1 MEDIQLSQR
10 ELIILHEIEHALCR
24 DRRFGRVMRA
34 SPQSAWLPA
43 SVALLGVAS
52 VFLMVVGIR
61 TSDPAVIW
69 TLAGVWP
76 CTLVQAFRLLCRW
89 SATPDDR

>member
-10 ELIILHEIEHALCR
+10 ELLILHDIEHALRR
-24 DRRFGRVMRA
+24 DRRFVRVMRA
-34 SPQSAWLPA
+34 SRRPAWLPT

-52 VFLMVVGIR
+52 VFLVVVGIR

-69 TLAGVWP
+69 AFAGIWP
-76 CTLVQAFRLLCRW
+76 CALVQAFRLLCRW
-89 SATPDDR
+89 STTADDR